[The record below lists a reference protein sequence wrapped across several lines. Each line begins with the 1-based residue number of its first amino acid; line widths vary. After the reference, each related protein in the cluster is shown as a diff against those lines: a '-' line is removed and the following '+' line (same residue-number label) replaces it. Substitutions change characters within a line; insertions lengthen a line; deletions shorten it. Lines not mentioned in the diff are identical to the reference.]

1 MVCSTDS
8 LSDHKTLNLSL
19 IILYLMIMLNCLK
32 KCCSILKMLF
42 ESLSFGNKTIQLLC
56 FYI

>member
-1 MVCSTDS
+1 MIYSTDS

-42 ESLSFGNKTIQLLC
+42 ESLSFGNKAIQLLC
-56 FYI
+56 VYI

>member
-42 ESLSFGNKTIQLLC
+42 ESLSFGNKTIQLL
-56 FYI
+56 